1 MENFVSNNPTALHF
15 GKGAADNLSKSLDLK
30 DRNVLLVYGKGSVK
44 RSGLYD
50 DVMSQLDA
58 AGANVAEFGGIKSN
72 PLVQD
77 VDRAAALGRIHK
89 TDLILAIGG
98 GSVIDSAKIIS
109 ITIPVE
115 HTAWDFYTRRAIPKT
130 AIPLVAILTLAAT
143 GTEMNPFAVL
153 QNVATGQ
160 KDGYGHPLCYPKHSF
175 LDPALTLTVPRDYT
189 AYGVADL
196 IAHCLEAYFGKGDCP
211 LSDRFIFAIIGDAM
225 EHCPQLLEN
234 LNDYNLRANIM
245 YDATM
250 ALNGMTTQGKA
261 NGDWGV
267 HSIGH
272 MLSLLFDTP
281 HGASLTIVY
290 PAWMKLHRERA
301 AERISKLGKNLFGNA
316 DVDETIRKF
325 ESFFRSIDCPVR
337 LSEAA
342 IANEETGKIIS
353 YLIKNRASGS
363 NYRLSEDDYK
373 TLLGYMSS
381 K

>member
-15 GKGAADNLSKSLDLK
+15 GKGVADNLSKSLDLK
-30 DRNVLLVYGKGSVK
+30 GRNVLLVYGKGSVK

-50 DVMSQLDA
+50 NVKSQLDA

-72 PLVQD
+72 PLVED
-77 VDRAAALGRIHK
+77 VDRAAAIGRTHK
-89 TDLILAIGG
+89 ADLILAIGG

-109 ITIPVE
+109 ISIPVE
-115 HTAWDFYTRRAIPKT
+115 HKAWDFYTRRAVPKT
-130 AIPLVAILTLAAT
+130 AIPLAAILTLAAT

-153 QNVATGQ
+153 QNEKTGQ

-225 EHCPQLLEN
+225 EHGPQLLEN
-234 LNDYNLRANIM
+234 LDDYNLRANIM

-250 ALNGMTTQGKA
+250 ALNGLTTQGKV

-301 AERISKLGKNLFGNA
+301 AERISKLGKNLFGTG
-316 DVDETIRKF
+316 DVDETIGKF
-325 ESFFRSIDCPVR
+325 EDFFRRIDCPVR
-337 LSEAA
+337 LSDAGIADEEA
-342 IANEETGKIIS
+342 GKIIS
-353 YLIKNRASGS
+353 YLVKNSVSGS
-363 NYRLSEDDYK
+363 NYRLNTEDYRV
-373 TLLGYMSS
+373 LLSLMSR
-381 K
+381 